1 MLLFWVLLKGV
12 LETALLAMVGRWVLG
27 VLLGEHRVHN
37 LFYRVLDTLVMPFVA
52 LARRCVAGR
61 VAEARLQALV
71 FVVLGVLWLLTT
83 VAKIQHCWSVGV
95 ALCR

>member
-27 VLLGEHRVHN
+27 VLLGEHN